1 MLALLFF
8 LSLIVAPAPPPSH
21 PVRIVFV
28 EPSPLDESA
37 HAPLRAEVNAALAY
51 WQGAPCAP
59 TFPIISENTVIM
71 PDAHEGVGWLNDLA
85 QPGVITIAIVT
96 TPGMVDLGGYGAYGY
111 HREWGDHVLF
121 AVAGGMPGASLG
133 AIVAHELGHAFGL
146 PDMVNTNPK
155 DIMEYPHPAY
165 YDGYLSAA
173 NIAAVCAAP
182 AQQALWKE

>member
-21 PVRIVFV
+21 PVRVVFV
-28 EPSPLDESA
+28 EPTPLDEAA

-59 TFPIISENTVIM
+59 TFPIISEAAVTI

-146 PDMVNTNPK
+146 PHLVDATPK
-155 DIMEYPHPAY
+155 DLMEFPEPAY
-165 YDGYLSAA
+165 STKYLSAA
-173 NIAAVCAAP
+173 DVAAVCAAP